1 MSLVELLEF
10 LGENDLI
17 SIFIEI
23 LYKKNNTN

>member
-1 MSLVELLEF
+1 MSLVELLEI